1 MKSRNYKFKIHPITP
16 FHIGNGDVH
25 DPLNLVIKDNMA
37 YFLNQLEYIRFLLAK
52 DARLLQAKLA
62 VSDIKQ
68 IQQYFH
74 EAFNPAQKQCYYFS
88 YPVSEAI
95 CKDYAKKMQ
104 NLQAEGFVHAFI
116 RSQLSKQPYIP
127 GSSIKGA
134 FRTAILSHYQHE
146 KPQVSLRN
154 TDRDDRRIQAEHLNY
169 WNYDRNR
176 DDIPSDPFK
185 FIKFADT
192 PWSNE
197 WMGIFEIGVTEPPA
211 ALDRQANPF
220 FRAGASPMRRKEAT
234 LPILMEIALSKPGR
248 FIESDLSIAVTDT
261 KNRGIAKIQ
270 PKGVDDLSPLLDMV
284 RQYYHAQLEKESTF
298 YSRLDGKAKQNY
310 EVITKAH
317 ASLKAHECMIKLGQG
332 SGQNYCSYAAMNYN
346 PKTRKLCYNLPMG
359 WMKLSFDLGG

>member
-1 MKSRNYKFKIHPITP
+1 MKSRNYKFKINPITP

-25 DPLNLVIKDNMA
+25 DPLNLVIKGNMA
-37 YFLNQLEYIRFLLAK
+37 YFLNQLEYIRFLLTK
-52 DARLLQAKLA
+52 DARQLHAKLA
-62 VSDIKQ
+62 GSDFKQ
-68 IQQYFH
+68 IQQYFDA
-74 EAFNPAQKQCYYFS
+74 AFDPSQKQCYYFS
-88 YPVSEAI
+88 YPVSDII
-95 CKDYAKKMQ
+95 CTDYAKKMQ
-104 NLQAEGFVHAFI
+104 NLRAEGFVRAFI

-134 FRTAILSHYQHE
+134 FRTAILSHYQYD
-146 KPQVSLRN
+146 KPGIG
-154 TDRDDRRIQAEHLNY
+154 DKDDRRLQAKHLECQN
-169 WNYDRNR
+169 

-220 FRAGASPMRRKEAT
+220 LRAGASPQRRKEPT
-234 LPILMEIALSKPGR
+234 LPILMEIAVAKTGR

-261 KNRGIAKIQ
+261 KNRGIAKIL
-270 PKGVDDLSPLLDMV
+270 PKGVDDLSPLLEMV
-284 RQYYHAQLEKESTF
+284 RQYYHTQLENESTF
-298 YSRLDGKAKQNY
+298 YSRLDGKARQNY
-310 EVITKAH
+310 EVITRVH

-332 SGQNYCSYAAMNYN
+332 SGQNYCSYAIMNYN
-346 PKTRKLCYNLPMG
+346 PKTRKLLNHLPLG